1 MPRRRLAEDVEYLH
15 TTIAI
20 PREWRNKIEEYMRRK
35 GYRSLAELLRELL
48 RRFIEEMENEERHGQ
63 S

>member
-1 MPRRRLAEDVEYLH
+1 MPRRRIAQEVEYLH

-20 PREWRNKIEEYMRRK
+20 PRDWRIKIEEYMRRK

-48 RRFIEEMENEERHGQ
+48 RKFMEEMENEGNQ
-63 S
+63 TT